1 MTPSRIDAPIAAVTV
16 YPDRARVTRRTDL
29 RLPPGEHRV
38 RIGPLPLGLLRDS
51 LRVGGRGPAT
61 VLGVDVATEVLPRVT
76 EGAAAELAE
85 RRRGLAAELAEL
97 ADAEAVEGQR
107 ADFLGLLTQRA
118 GDSYAQALAAGEA
131 TPGDVAGFADSV
143 AEQTTA
149 SQARRRELGR
159 RQEETRERLAA
170 VDREIAAL
178 SGRRFPDR
186 LVAEVTLR
194 IEPTEPA
201 LRDEPTE
208 PALPTGSTGST
219 GPALPA
225 ESGDPAA
232 GSAVDRPEPGES
244 GGAAVQLELSYV
256 VEGAGWTSSYDLRL
270 VDETLT
276 LTWFG
281 LVSQRTGEDWPEC
294 ELLLSTARP
303 ATGTE
308 LPELDPWYLRQ
319 AEPVVWTEREVT
331 RGGGPARM
339 RAASAPAPTGGPL
352 PPAAVGLAQPSALP
366 PPPVAQ
372 SGATLTQGAQA
383 ATYRPARAVA
393 VPADGGAHRAVVAVL
408 ELAATLDHVTAPVR
422 ASGVHL
428 RATVVNGSAHT
439 LLPGPASVFHDSDFV
454 GGTTLPTWAPGE
466 EVEVALGLDDRIRVK
481 RELVRRSDTK
491 ATLGS
496 TRRREVE
503 YRITLANHTPR
514 PARLT
519 VRDQLPVS
527 QSDGITVR
535 ELRLDPPPDERAALG
550 ELIWRLELPPGGS
563 REIVTGLRVELA
575 KGIELLGWRE

>member
-1 MTPSRIDAPIAAVTV
+1 MTPSRIDAPIVAVTV

-61 VLGVDVATEVLPRVT
+61 VLGVDVSTEVLPRAT
-76 EGAAAELAE
+76 EGTAAGLTE
-85 RRRGLAAELAEL
+85 RRRGITAELAEL

-107 ADFLGLLTQRA
+107 ADFLALLTQRA
-118 GDSYAQALAAGEA
+118 GASYARALAAGEA
-131 TPGDVAGFADSV
+131 TPGDVAGFTDSV
-143 AEQTTA
+143 AEQTAA
-149 SQARRRELGR
+149 SQARRRELAR
-159 RQEETRERLAA
+159 RQEEARERLAA
-170 VDREIAAL
+170 VEREIAAL
-178 SGRRFPDR
+178 SGRRSPDR
-186 LVAEVTLR
+186 LAAEVTLR
-194 IEPTEPA
+194 IEPDGQA
-201 LRDEPTE
+201 EPT
-208 PALPTGSTGST
+208 A
-219 GPALPA
+219 
-225 ESGDPAA
+225 
-232 GSAVDRPEPGES
+232 PEPSAE
-244 GGAAVQLELSYV
+244 VQLELSYV
-256 VEGAGWTSSYDLRL
+256 VQGAGWTSSYDLRL

-294 ELLLSTARP
+294 ALLLSTARP

-308 LPELDPWYLRQ
+308 LPELEPWYLRQ
-319 AEPVVWTEREVT
+319 AEPTVWMEQEGGW
-331 RGGGPARM
+331 GGGPVRA
-339 RAASAPAPTGGPL
+339 RAAGGPL
-352 PPAAVGLAQPSALP
+352 SPAAMPVPGAAGTAQSSGAAPRPPA
-366 PPPVAQ
+366 PVAQ
-372 SGATLTQGAQA
+372 PTATLTQGAQA
-383 ATYRPARAVA
+383 ATYEPARPVA

-408 ELAATLDHVTAPVR
+408 ELAARLDHVTAPVR
-422 ASGVHL
+422 TPGVHL
-428 RATVVNGSAHT
+428 RATAVNGSEHT
-439 LLPGPASVFHDSDFV
+439 LLPGPASVFHGGDFV

-550 ELIWRLELPPGGS
+550 ELIWRVELPPGGS

-575 KGIELLGWRE
+575 KGVELVGWRD

>member
-1 MTPSRIDAPIAAVTV
+1 MTPSRIDAPIVAVTV

-61 VLGVDVATEVLPRVT
+61 VLGVDVSTEVLPRAT
-76 EGAAAELAE
+76 EGTAAELAE
-85 RRRGLAAELAEL
+85 RRRGITAELAEL

-107 ADFLGLLTQRA
+107 ADFLALLTQRA
-118 GDSYAQALAAGEA
+118 GASYARALAAGDA
-131 TPGDVAGFADSV
+131 TPGDVVGFIDSV
-143 AEQTTA
+143 AEQTAA
-149 SQARRRELGR
+149 SQARRRELAR
-159 RQEETRERLAA
+159 RQEEARERLAA
-170 VDREIAAL
+170 VEREIAAL
-178 SGRRFPDR
+178 SGRRSPDR
-186 LVAEVTLR
+186 LAAEVTLR
-194 IEPTEPA
+194 IEPTEP
-201 LRDEPTE
+201 E
-208 PALPTGSTGST
+208 GQ
-219 GPALPA
+219 A
-225 ESGDPAA
+225 ESEGQAEPEGQREPEGQAE
-232 GSAVDRPEPGES
+232 SSEPEPSAE
-244 GGAAVQLELSYV
+244 VQLELSYV

-308 LPELDPWYLRQ
+308 LPELEPWYLRQ
-319 AEPVVWTEREVT
+319 AEPVSWMEQEGS
-331 RGGGPARM
+331 RGGGPVRA
-339 RAASAPAPTGGPL
+339 RAAGGPL
-352 PPAAVGLAQPSALP
+352 SPGAVSAPGAAGRAQSFGAAPRPPA
-366 PPPVAQ
+366 PVAQ
-372 SGATLTQGAQA
+372 PTATLTQGAQA
-383 ATYRPARAVA
+383 ATYEPARPVA
-393 VPADGGAHRAVVAVL
+393 VPADGGAHRAIVAVL
-408 ELAATLDHVTAPVR
+408 ELAARLDHVTAPVR
-422 ASGVHL
+422 TPGVQL
-428 RATVVNGSAHT
+428 RATAVNGSEHT
-439 LLPGPASVFHDSDFV
+439 LLPGPASVFHGGDFV

-491 ATLGS
+491 TTLGS

-550 ELIWRLELPPGGS
+550 ELIWRVELPPGGS

-575 KGIELLGWRE
+575 KGVELLGWRE